1 MEYGMNID
9 FTKAI
14 DQLEEMSNSVI
25 EALPNLLVAV
35 IVFIVFMI
43 LGRVVRAVVVRVPG
57 LNRRQR
63 NLSLVLGRLAQWGV
77 LLLGFLVSAVIV
89 FPNFSP
95 ADVIGLLGVG
105 SVAIGFAFRDIF
117 QNFLAGILLLITEPF
132 QIGDQ
137 IVVSGF
143 EGTVE
148 DIETRATTIRTYDNR
163 RVVIPNSALFTDS
176 VTVNTA
182 FEQRRLEYDF
192 GIGFGDDIATAK
204 QLILEAVASI
214 EEILKEPKP
223 EVLVVEI
230 GDFSVVLRVRWWIK
244 PPRRVDALDTRDRV
258 LQAIKETL
266 LNNGIDLPFP
276 TRQILFHDQTE
287 ETDGDRHRQREGW
300 PAGKGNIP
308 KPRHVDPDQQYHS
321 DRHSQEKE
329 Q

>member
-1 MEYGMNID
+1 MNID